1 MEMIDWSTI
10 IGWIVVVALFAIGMI
25 GAVFPILPGVVAIM
39 TGFIVYGLFFGYDP
53 FGTTYWVI
61 QISLFIII
69 FASEYAITSLAVK
82 RSGGSKGSVTGTNIG
97 LILGPLLIPS
107 FGVLLG
113 PFIGSLVGEMPT
125 SRELRH
131 LLKVGFG
138 SLVGFVIS
146 TMIKIVLQ
154 LVMIGVFVWVVANAS

>member
-1 MEMIDWSTI
+1 MEMIDWSAI

-39 TGFIVYGLFFGYDP
+39 AGLIVYCLFFGFDA
-53 FGTTYWVI
+53 FGGTYWAI
-61 QISLFIII
+61 QIALFVII
-69 FASEYAITSLAVK
+69 FASEYVITSIAVK

-113 PFIGSLVGEMPT
+113 PFIGSLIGEMPT

-138 SLVGFVIS
+138 SLIGFVLS
-146 TMIKIVLQ
+146 TIIKIVLQ
-154 LVMIGVFVWVVANAS
+154 LIMISVFVWSIVSA